1 MGDDEALPEPTVPAD
16 GERVAGGSE
25 AQIPRRK
32 RDGRYKA
39 RRNGRRRR
47 GRAVYDADALGAVRP
62 VSAARLTVGTVV
74 YAHLPHAEGP
84 DSDARPAVIVSVDG
98 RSLSVYRIL
107 TYRPW
112 QRPVAPVLVIEEWE
126 QAGLSRP
133 SRLDRRTV
141 VIDVVAVNAIVGE
154 LAEGDRRRNGI
165 GPAVADETD
174 AVSGDVM

>member
-1 MGDDEALPEPTVPAD
+1 MGGEETIPEPTVSSD
-16 GERVAGGSE
+16 GEGTVGRSE
-25 AQIPRRK
+25 PPVPRRK

-84 DSDARPAVIVSVDG
+84 DSDARPAVIVAIEG
-98 RSLSVYRIL
+98 RSLTVFRIL

-133 SRLDRRTV
+133 SRLDRRAV
-141 VIDVVAVNAIVGE
+141 VIDVVAVNTIVGE

-165 GPAVADETD
+165 GTVGPDEAPAA
-174 AVSGDVM
+174 SGEAH